1 MHCRCRNCGS
11 ARTCTRARRNGDATQ
26 LSEVDGF
33 GADACNDDTD
43 NDRDGL
49 VDVDDPG
56 CDDGY
61 DTDETDPLTECNDG
75 LDNDSDGWADLDD
88 PICESGATKLEDDGY
103 GGVYA
108 CNDGLDNDLDGFKD
122 AADKSCKNGED
133 NSESS

>member
-1 MHCRCRNCGS
+1 M
-11 ARTCTRARRNGDATQ
+11 
-26 LSEVDGF
+26 
-33 GADACNDDTD
+33 
-43 NDRDGL
+43 RDHR
-49 VDVDDPG
+49 
-56 CDDGY
+56 
-61 DTDETDPLTECNDG
+61 
-75 LDNDSDGWADLDD
+75 